1 MEWMKRLNQVI
12 EHIEENLT
20 HKIDSE
26 KLAEIAGCSIYHF
39 QKTFFYMTNMSVN
52 EYIRKRRMS
61 LAAVDLQSTQ
71 TKIIDLALKYGYE
84 SPTAFNRAFQS
95 VHGYAPSLVRKNN
108 LPVKSYPAIKFSF
121 SIRGN
126 EVLSYKIVKKEAF
139 RITGKSCPLSK
150 HLEENFKQIPNEW
163 NEALADGTLKQL
175 TSIMD
180 QDPYALLGVS
190 IHHLED
196 WRYMI
201 AVKSNKINN
210 EFDDYIIPAA
220 SWAIFS
226 GQGTNQSLQELEKR
240 VITEWLP
247 TSGYQYAE
255 IPDIEVYIRAD
266 PSDAVYEYWLPV
278 IKTRR

>member
-1 MEWMKRLNQVI
+1 MEWIEHLNQVI
-12 EHIEENLT
+12 EYIEKHLT
-20 HKIDSE
+20 DKIDSE

-61 LAAVDLQSTQ
+61 LAAVDLQNSQ
-71 TKIIDLALKYGYE
+71 TKIIEIALKYGYE

-108 LPVKSYPAIKFSF
+108 LIVKSYPAIKFTL
-121 SIRGN
+121 SIQGN
-126 EVLSYKIVKKEAF
+126 DVLSYKIIKKEQF

-150 HLEENFKQIPNEW
+150 HLEENFQQIPNEW
-163 NEALADGTLKQL
+163 NEALANNTLEQL
-175 TSIMD
+175 SNLMD
-180 QDPYALLGVS
+180 QEPYALLGVS
-190 IHHLED
+190 IHHLDD

-201 AVKSNKINN
+201 AVKSNKTDD
-210 EFDDYIIPAA
+210 EFDDYMIPAA
-220 SWAIFS
+220 TWAIFS
-226 GQGTNQSLQELEKR
+226 GQGTNQSLQDLERR

-266 PSDAVYEYWLPV
+266 PTDAIYEYWLPV
-278 IKTRR
+278 VKTRR

>member
-1 MEWMKRLNQVI
+1 MDWIERLNQVI
-12 EHIEENLT
+12 EYIEKHLT
-20 HKIDSE
+20 DKIDSRQ
-26 KLAEIAGCSIYHF
+26 LAKIADCSVYHF

-61 LAAVDLQSTQ
+61 LAAVDLQSSQ
-71 TKIIDLALKYGYE
+71 TKIIELALKYGYE

-108 LPVKSYPAIKFSF
+108 LTVNSYPAIKFTF
-121 SIRGN
+121 SIQGN
-126 EVLSYKIVKKEAF
+126 EVLNYKIVKKEHF
-139 RITGKSCPLSK
+139 RITGRSCPLSEI
-150 HLEENFKQIPNEW
+150 LEENFKQIPNEW
-163 NEALADGTLKQL
+163 NEALANGTLEQL
-175 TSIMD
+175 TNIMD
-180 QDPYALLGVS
+180 QESYALLGVS
-190 IHHLED
+190 IHHQDD

-201 AVKSNKINN
+201 AVKSNEIND

-220 SWAIFS
+220 TWAVFS
-226 GQGTNQSLQELEKR
+226 GQGTNQSLQELEKH

-266 PSDAVYEYWLPV
+266 PTDAIYEYWLPV